1 MLFSSFYPSWLYSG
15 NLKSAVEAPIL
26 DRLGHV
32 GDADG
37 RLTGKVRDGAGELQ
51 HAVVGARGEVKLG
64 DRLLQQR
71 ARLVLDGAEPLDV
84 AGAEPG
90 VVLALAFELPS
101 ARAFDALPDLRGAF
115 ASAHLHD
122 LVFAQRGH
130 LDLDIDPIQQ
140 RSREPAAVARDLV
153 GRAAAPAAEMSQIPA
168 RTGIHCADQ
177 LEARRIF
184 GLAGG
189 ARDGDAAGFERLAQ
203 RFEHP
208 AVELRQL
215 VQKQHAVVREGYFAG
230 ARVAS
235 SADQRD

>member
-1 MLFSSFYPSWLYSG
+1 MPFSSLYRSWLYSG
-15 NLKSAVEAPIL
+15 NLKSAVEAPVL

-32 GDADG
+32 GDAEG
-37 RLTGKVRDGAGELQ
+37 RFARKVGDGAGELQ
-51 HAVVGARGEVKLG
+51 HAVVGARRKVKLG

-90 VVLALAFELPS
+90 VVLALAFELSTSRP
-101 ARAFDALPDLRGAF
+101 FDALPDLRRAF
-115 ASAHLHD
+115 ASACLHE

-130 LDLDIDPIQQ
+130 FDLDIDPVQQ

-177 LEARRIF
+177 LEARRIL

-189 ARDGDAAGFERLAQ
+189 ARDGNAAGFERLAQ
-203 RFEHP
+203 RFED
-208 AVELRQL
+208 R
-215 VQKQHAVVREGYFAG
+215 K
-230 ARVAS
+230 S
-235 SADQRD
+235 

>member
-1 MLFSSFYPSWLYSG
+1 MPFSSLYRSWLYSG
-15 NLKSAVEAPIL
+15 NLKSAVEAPVL

-37 RLTGKVRDGAGELQ
+37 RFARKVGDRASELQ
-51 HAVVGARGEVKLG
+51 NAVIRARREVKLG

-71 ARLVLDGAEPLDV
+71 ARLILEGAEPLDF

-90 VVLALAFELPS
+90 VVLALAFELSS
-101 ARAFDALPDLRGAF
+101 ARPFDALPDLRRAF
-115 ASAHLHD
+115 ASARLHD

-130 LDLDIDPIQQ
+130 FDLDIDPIQQ

-153 GRAAAPAAEMSQIPA
+153 GRATAPTAEMPQISA

-203 RFEHP
+203 
-208 AVELRQL
+208 
-215 VQKQHAVVREGYFAG
+215 
-230 ARVAS
+230 
-235 SADQRD
+235 

>member
-1 MLFSSFYPSWLYSG
+1 MPFSSLYRSWLYSG
-15 NLKSAVEAPIL
+15 NLKSAVEAPVL

-37 RLTGKVRDGAGELQ
+37 QFARKVGDRASELQ
-51 HAVVGARGEVKLG
+51 NAVIRARGQVQPR

-71 ARLVLDGAEPLDV
+71 ARLVLSDAESLHLSR
-84 AGAEPG
+84 AEPG

-101 ARAFDALPDLRGAF
+101 ARPFDALPDLRRAF
-115 ASAHLHD
+115 ASACLHE

-130 LDLDIDPIQQ
+130 FDLDIDTIEQ
-140 RSREPAAVARDLV
+140 RSREPAAVARNLV
-153 GRAAAPAAEMSQIPA
+153 GRAAALAAEMSQIPA
-168 RTGIHCADQ
+168 RARIHCADQ
-177 LEARRIF
+177 LEARRIL

-189 ARDGDAAGFERLAQ
+189 ARAGDAAGFERFAQ

-215 VQKQHAVVREGYFAG
+215 VQKQHAVVRKG
-230 ARVAS
+230 
-235 SADQRD
+235 

>member
-1 MLFSSFYPSWLYSG
+1 MPFSSLYPSWLYSG
-15 NLKSAVEAPIL
+15 NLKSAVEAPVL

-37 RLTGKVRDGAGELQ
+37 QFARKVGDRASELQ
-51 HAVVGARGEVKLG
+51 NAVIRARGQVQPR

-101 ARAFDALPDLRGAF
+101 ARTFDALPDLRGAF

-153 GRAAAPAAEMSQIPA
+153 GRAAAPAAKMARYPA

-189 ARDGDAAGFERLAQ
+189 PRDGNAAGFERLAQ
-203 RFEHP
+203 RFEHS
-208 AVELRQL
+208 AIELRQL
-215 VQKQHAVVREGYFAG
+215 VQK
-230 ARVAS
+230 
-235 SADQRD
+235 